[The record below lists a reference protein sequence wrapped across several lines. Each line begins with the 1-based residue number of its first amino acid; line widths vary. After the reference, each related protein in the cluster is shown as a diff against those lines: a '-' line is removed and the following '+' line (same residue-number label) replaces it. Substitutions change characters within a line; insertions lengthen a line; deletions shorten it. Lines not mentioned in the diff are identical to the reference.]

1 MRWKATLFLLAV
13 VFLFGVYAGATAFSG
28 TQVERVA
35 DSVVSGV
42 YFSPKG
48 GCEDQ
53 VVSWIGKAN
62 SSIHILIY
70 SFTLDGIRDA
80 LIQARGRNV
89 QVEVVF
95 EQNNINEAGSEY
107 QNLKNAGIAV
117 RVDGNSAYMHDKVM
131 VVDDK
136 VALTGSFNW
145 SSHAE
150 NDNNE
155 NLVVITSDNVA
166 DIYESEFQKIWNA
179 AH

>member
-13 VFLFGVYAGATAFSG
+13 VFLFGVYAGATTFSR

-53 VVSWIGKAN
+53 IVSWIGKAN
-62 SSIHILIY
+62 STVHILIY
-70 SFTLDGIRDA
+70 SFTLDGIRNA
-80 LIQARGRNV
+80 LIQAHGRNV

-117 RVDGNSAYMHDKVM
+117 RTDGNSAYMHDKVM
-131 VVDDK
+131 VVDGK
-136 VALTGSFNW
+136 VVLTGSYNW
-145 SSHAE
+145 SSNAE
-150 NDNNE
+150 DENNE
-155 NLVVITSDNVA
+155 NLVAITSDNVA
-166 DIYESEFQKIWNA
+166 GIYESEFQRIWNA